1 MISIRKICLI
11 LLTLLAAAS
20 AAIAFHWIYLTAL
33 LGSGYMAETLCSGLF
48 VSGRDRQSIFAEE
61 LSGPGYELLALF
73 QAEIDDQQ
81 KQVTAS
87 TFGLWPRTAVFRDG
101 LGCTLAIGKTASELR
116 AEAAN
121 LFAPAAPPDPNALWP
136 EGERVEL

>member
-1 MISIRKICLI
+1 MFSLRKALLF
-11 LLTLLAAAS
+11 LLTLLAAVA
-20 AAIAFHWIYLTAL
+20 AAIGLHWVHLTAL
-33 LGSGYMAETLCSGLF
+33 LGSGFMAETLCSGVF

-61 LSGPGYELLALF
+61 LTGPGYELLQLF

-87 TFGLWPRTAVFRDG
+87 PFGLSARNAVYREG
-101 LGCTLAIGKTASELR
+101 LGCTLAIGSTPSELR

-121 LFAPAAPPDPNALWP
+121 LFAPIPAPDPNALWP
-136 EGERVEL
+136 E